1 VHFGFNGGD
10 GLKFSDIVIAVASI
24 VVLITLLEYPL
35 GFVLDMQTGWGQLAD
50 GLISFLLSTLIVGVV
65 FAGKIW
71 EETRIKAIL
80 KIVVLY
86 AILEIIGFWIT
97 TSASDYI
104 AAIRESSSH
113 PTYTATQW
121 LYFDATMAGGTL
133 FWDMILLLV
142 AGFIGLYIG
151 SLLRKPK
158 KS

>member
-1 VHFGFNGGD
+1 MKFG
-10 GLKFSDIVIAVASI
+10 DIVIAVASI
-24 VVLITLLEYPL
+24 VVLIPLFEYPL

-50 GLISFLLSTLIVGVV
+50 TLISFLLSTLIVGVV

-80 KIVVLY
+80 KIVVLF
-86 AILEIIGFWIT
+86 AIPEIIGFGIF

-104 AAIRESSSH
+104 SAIREGSSH

-121 LYFDATMAGGTL
+121 LYYDVTMAGGTL
-133 FWDMILLLV
+133 FWDMVFLLV

-151 SLLRKPK
+151 SMLRKPK